1 MTHTKKETLF
11 TKQFWQLS
19 ISVFLFFVSFNMI
32 VPELPNFI
40 TKLGGKDY
48 KGWIITMFTIA
59 AGLSR
64 PFSGKL
70 SDSIGRV
77 PVMLVG
83 IFVTAFCGLLYPF
96 ATSVALFLG
105 LRFLHGFS
113 TGFAPTG
120 SMAYI
125 GDVAPSHRRG
135 EAIGLVSMFG
145 TVGMAVAPVL
155 GSIIATYISLDA
167 MFYMAS
173 AFGVISLI
181 IVRPLTESLSTAQK
195 ATASVIK
202 KSLKITKDDFYE
214 PRVLRPA
221 TLLMLASVPF
231 GAVIIL
237 IPDFSLFVGLEESQK
252 GIFFA
257 VFTASSIITRVLS
270 GKLSD
275 RIGRVKTL
283 RMGFATLV
291 IALILLAFS
300 TEPIQFFISGFLFG
314 IALGNNSP
322 TMMAWTIDLSNDKF
336 RGRAIATAF
345 IALEIGIGSGSL
357 IGSWLY
363 GNNSANFLIAFI
375 GCAALAML
383 GLIILFTK
391 MKPLP
396 PINDVAEA

>member
-1 MTHTKKETLF
+1 MEQTRKEKLF

-19 ISVFLFFVSFNMI
+19 ISVFLFFISFNMI

-40 TKLGGKDY
+40 TQLGGEDY

-173 AFGVISLI
+173 AFGVISLL

-195 ATASVIK
+195 ATSTVIK
-202 KSLKITKDDFYE
+202 NSFKVNKADFYE

-237 IPDFSLFVGLEESQK
+237 IPDFSLFVGLDEAYK
-252 GIFFA
+252 GVFFA
-257 VFTASSIITRVLS
+257 VFTGASIITRVLS

-291 IALILLAFS
+291 IALTMLAFS
-300 TEPIQFFISGFLFG
+300 TEPIQFFIAGFLFG

-363 GNNSANFLIAFI
+363 GNNSENFLVAFI
-375 GCAALAML
+375 GCAVLALL

-391 MKPLP
+391 MKPVP
-396 PINDVAEA
+396 EID

>member
-1 MTHTKKETLF
+1 MKHAKKETLF

-32 VPELPNFI
+32 VPELPAFI
-40 TKLGGKDY
+40 TQLGGEDY
-48 KGWIITMFTIA
+48 KGWIIAMFTIA
-59 AGLSR
+59 AGLAR

-70 SDSIGRV
+70 ADSIGRV

-83 IFVTAFCGLLYPF
+83 IFVTAFCGLLYPW
-96 ATSVALFLG
+96 AVTIGLFLT

-155 GSIIATYISLDA
+155 GSVVAHYISLEA
-167 MFYMAS
+167 MFYLSS
-173 AFGVISLI
+173 AFGVISLL
-181 IVRPLTESLSTAQK
+181 IVWPLTESLSTAQK
-195 ATASVIK
+195 VTYGVVK
-202 KSLKITKDDFYE
+202 KSFKITKSDFYE

-221 TLLMLASVPF
+221 TLLLLASVPF
-231 GAVIIL
+231 GAILTL
-237 IPDFSLFVGLEESQK
+237 IPDFSLFVGLDEAYK
-252 GIFFA
+252 GVFFA
-257 VFTASSIITRVLS
+257 VFTGSSILTRVYS

-275 RIGRVKTL
+275 RIGRIKTL
-283 RMGFATLV
+283 RMGFAVLV
-291 IALILLAFS
+291 AALCVLAFS
-300 TEPIQFFISGFLFG
+300 TDPIQFFIAGFLFG

-322 TMMAWTIDLSNDKF
+322 TMMAWTIDLSNEKY

-345 IALEIGIGSGSL
+345 IALEVGIGSGAL
-357 IGSWLY
+357 IGGWLY
-363 GNNSANFLIAFI
+363 GNNSDNFLVAFL
-375 GCAALAML
+375 GCAVLVAI
-383 GLIILFTK
+383 GLVVLFTK
-391 MKPLP
+391 MKPP
-396 PINDVAEA
+396 PTEG